1 MTDTNS
7 LTKKAGR
14 RVLNIDCD
22 CRILLITL
30 VFVGVGVSLV
40 ASSSSFFAGKV
51 FNNHFALINRHV
63 IKVGIA
69 LVAMILAINIDY
81 RIYRKVSPMFLL
93 VGIGLLASLFIIPG
107 SIRNADRWLYYERL
121 QIALQPSEVA
131 RIALVFF
138 LAWWIS
144 RRGKTIKEFKRG
156 FLPAA
161 VAIYIVVGLVAAT
174 PNYGSALAVLVI
186 ALTVLFVGGA
196 RIIHLAGFVAVGA
209 AAATIKLMSAD
220 YARQRIISFF
230 DHDAGVTADNWQ
242 ITQSIM
248 AIGSGGLAGKGLGE
262 STQKLSWLPD
272 SYTDFIFSILGEE
285 AGLVGTL
292 LISGMFLLLALRAL
306 KISKRCN
313 DSFGEMLVVGIG
325 CSIFWYAALNMYVA
339 TGMFPVTGLPL
350 PFLSYG
356 GSALV
361 VNAFAIGVL
370 LNVSRHR
377 SERNVRGVRS
387 RGRTAPAVGDL
398 QYR

>member
-138 LAWWIS
+138 RGGSCPRPSLFILWSAWW
-144 RRGKTIKEFKRG
+144 
-156 FLPAA
+156 P
-161 VAIYIVVGLVAAT
+161 
-174 PNYGSALAVLVI
+174 
-186 ALTVLFVGGA
+186 
-196 RIIHLAGFVAVGA
+196 
-209 AAATIKLMSAD
+209 
-220 YARQRIISFF
+220 
-230 DHDAGVTADNWQ
+230 
-242 ITQSIM
+242 
-248 AIGSGGLAGKGLGE
+248 
-262 STQKLSWLPD
+262 
-272 SYTDFIFSILGEE
+272 
-285 AGLVGTL
+285 
-292 LISGMFLLLALRAL
+292 
-306 KISKRCN
+306 
-313 DSFGEMLVVGIG
+313 
-325 CSIFWYAALNMYVA
+325 
-339 TGMFPVTGLPL
+339 PL
-350 PFLSYG
+350 PITVRRLPCWLS
-356 GSALV
+356 
-361 VNAFAIGVL
+361 
-370 LNVSRHR
+370 H
-377 SERNVRGVRS
+377 
-387 RGRTAPAVGDL
+387 
-398 QYR
+398 